1 MSSQLFA
8 YGTLMPTDAAT
19 VASQGWMS
27 DAVRGRLFDLG
38 PYPGL
43 TDLDAPC
50 GGWAEG
56 YVRAVE
62 PQELDAFDRWE
73 DVDGGTYRRVETM
86 TRNGLRVL
94 GLCICSAFAARGRAG
109 RCRGGESP
117 CSLRN
122 RILHLPIRENQ
133 MTANARQTASREG
146 STSTSSNG
154 PAASSPALPTT
165 IGQYLV
171 ERLEALGVEHVFG
184 IPGDYILTAI
194 QVDR

>member
-50 GGWAEG
+50 AGWAEG

-86 TRNGLRVL
+86 TRNGLRAWVYVYARPL
-94 GLCICSAFAARGRAG
+94 PPEARGPLPRW
-109 RCRGGESP
+109 REPLLVEESHP
-117 CSLRN
+117 
-122 RILHLPIRENQ
+122 
-133 MTANARQTASREG
+133 
-146 STSTSSNG
+146 
-154 PAASSPALPTT
+154 ASSDSGEP
-165 IGQYLV
+165 
-171 ERLEALGVEHVFG
+171 
-184 IPGDYILTAI
+184 D
-194 QVDR
+194 DS